1 MVGERRHP
9 LLAQMPAP
17 AAHAPPHAHRQHIV
31 GVPSVGVPGVGVKL
45 MQEPGFAAHDS
56 HLYTRDLQLGLRY
69 RDDSPQ
75 GYVAQGLGTPS
86 GVRYPPGVLPLGQ
99 AGAEEDPRRQR
110 ALSPGSQH
118 SAAATFFAR

>member
-9 LLAQMPAP
+9 LLAQTPTAP
-17 AAHAPPHAHRQHIV
+17 AAHAPSSAHRQHV
-31 GVPSVGVPGVGVKL
+31 VAVPSAGVPGVGVRL

-56 HLYTRDLQLGLRY
+56 HLYARGRDQPGRPQDVQL
-69 RDDSPQ
+69 
-75 GYVAQGLGTPS
+75 
-86 GVRYPPGVLPLGQ
+86 
-99 AGAEEDPRRQR
+99 AGRRQEEARRQR

>member
-9 LLAQMPAP
+9 LLDQTPATP
-17 AAHAPPHAHRQHIV
+17 AAQTPSGAHRQHV
-31 GVPSVGVPGVGVKL
+31 VAVPGAGVPGVGVKL

-56 HLYTRDLQLGLRY
+56 HLYARGRNQPGRPQDVQL
-69 RDDSPQ
+69 
-75 GYVAQGLGTPS
+75 S
-86 GVRYPPGVLPLGQ
+86 GRRQ
-99 AGAEEDPRRQR
+99 EDVRRQR